1 MCQRALA
8 VTTADHN
15 NEPAFHRR
23 GRAKRANARAIL
35 RVAKASSLL
44 ANHHSAQQMPY
55 YGTANSKSK
64 EWDCPSCETK
74 ANRGWRM
81 WCRLCGLQR
90 PGSNQQSFS
99 KVAAAPS
106 PQVKTLQAQIQ
117 KLKAENKKLTE
128 GDSSTIEADP
138 NQDVLDAIAKFD
150 VLIKAATGDAMA
162 DTRQDLQAKQL
173 ELRKRFQS
181 AKPLPIQHVAA
192 SRKLAAAEK
201 SLEKLREGLAAK
213 QSQLEAIQANIV
225 EQHEAI
231 AAKEAEIM
239 RHRDVYLR
247 TQASGPEV
255 PEVLIADVYFGDSE
269 ADQQRTN
276 SQAEN
281 KQLLELWEHKRPS
294 KEPPSK
300 PSSNSQA
307 PVDKDKSDA
316 AGGVP
321 LADGLALVDVFDVD
335 MDQMWNVVQGVE
347 SKRDLEQL
355 VQAQWFE
362 RTKQG

>member
-1 MCQRALA
+1 
-8 VTTADHN
+8 
-15 NEPAFHRR
+15 
-23 GRAKRANARAIL
+23 
-35 RVAKASSLL
+35 
-44 ANHHSAQQMPY
+44 
-55 YGTANSKSK
+55 
-64 EWDCPSCETK
+64 
-74 ANRGWRM
+74 M

-128 GDSSTIEADP
+128 GGSSTIEADP

-213 QSQLEAIQANIV
+213 QSQLEEIQANIV

-231 AAKEAEIM
+231 AAKEAEIV

-255 PEVLIADVYFGDSE
+255 PEVLIADSCFGDSE
-269 ADQQRTN
+269 ADQQLKKF
-276 SQAEN
+276 QAEN
-281 KQLLELWEHKRPS
+281 KQLLELWEHKRQS
-294 KEPPSK
+294 KEPPPK
-300 PSSNSQA
+300 PSASSQAKA
-307 PVDKDKSDA
+307 PVDKDNSDA
-316 AGGVP
+316 AGAVLP
-321 LADGLALVDVFDVD
+321 ADGPAPVDYFDVD
-335 MDQMWNVVQGVE
+335 MDEMWSAVQGVK
-347 SKRDLEQL
+347 SKRDLEEL
-355 VQAQWFE
+355 VQAQGFK